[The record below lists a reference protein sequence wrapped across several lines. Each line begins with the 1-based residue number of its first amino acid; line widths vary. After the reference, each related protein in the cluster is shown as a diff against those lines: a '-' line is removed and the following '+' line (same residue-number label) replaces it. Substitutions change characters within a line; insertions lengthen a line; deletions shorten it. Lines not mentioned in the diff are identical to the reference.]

1 MAMLVEVLT
10 FLQQETGERL
20 FGARLKCWATE
31 SPAGHIPTLLD
42 RGVITH

>member
-20 FGARLKCWATE
+20 FGARAEVLGDGISCGAYPYT
-31 SPAGHIPTLLD
+31 AG
-42 RGVITH
+42 